1 MALRIPNNQIK
12 ENLYTSGNEFIE
24 KVSYKEY
31 KGYYCAA
38 GNKFFSGKN
47 YNPNAIEI
55 VKSTPSTNKVKGF
68 NVNTLK
74 YFYQAPKSIQNILT
88 DQTEVRGIK
97 FTPSQEAINRGYA
110 ARYFVKKT
118 NVSPINITEV
128 SEETFTNLK
137 NPIYTKASLLWK
149 VNTGFNQSEIEF
161 LDKSSMSGIKTFLQ
175 DLNYNPEADLD

>member
-1 MALRIPNNQIK
+1 MSLRIPNNQIK
-12 ENLYTSGNEFIE
+12 ENLYTSGNEFVE

-31 KGYYCAA
+31 KGYYCAV
-38 GNKFFSGKN
+38 GNKFLSGKN
-47 YNPNAIEI
+47 YNSNAIEI
-55 VKSTPSTNKVKGF
+55 IRSTPSTNKVKGF
-68 NVNTLK
+68 NANILK

-88 DQTEVRGIK
+88 NQTEVRGIN
-97 FTPSQEAINRGYA
+97 FIPSQETINIGYT

-118 NVSPINITEV
+118 NVSSIYITEI

-137 NPIYTKASLLWK
+137 NPIYIKASLLWK
-149 VNTGFNQSEIEF
+149 VNTGFNQSEVEF